1 MQKTDLLM
9 NCYIF
14 WRIFW
19 RIVTYFGEHVT
30 YSGYVTCSQHVTYPE
45 HKRGH
50 ILDVVLSDT
59 AFSGHYCVSFKI
71 TVCITTGKGE
81 FKMIKKCCIND
92 NTCRQLI

>member
-45 HKRGH
+45 LNKGH
-50 ILDVVLSDT
+50 ILDLVVCKGLNVLDVVLSDT
-59 AFSGHYCVSFKI
+59 AFSDHYCVTFTSS
-71 TVCITTGKGE
+71 
-81 FKMIKKCCIND
+81 
-92 NTCRQLI
+92 LYYYW